1 MSAPLAPTR
10 VAVVGCGTIAYW
22 THLRVLA
29 GLRDVE
35 LVAAADP
42 DPEARARAS
51 RVCRATM
58 YDDAAA
64 LLARDDLDALVLCPP
79 TPALAGAALAA
90 SRRGLPFYVEK
101 PFATATDEAHA
112 VTDAAT
118 SAGVT
123 AVVGYNR
130 RLHPVHERAREL
142 LRAGRIGRVRAVLS
156 AFCEPAPAGTLAA
169 WKRQRATGGGVL
181 LDLASHHVDLLRWML
196 DDEVATVEARLASQH
211 SEHDSASIDLRTRE
225 GIDAHGTFSFR
236 VGPADWLTFLGER
249 GSLHVDR
256 FRCALELRAAR
267 RFGYGL
273 RRVALLPRPADTR
286 WRLLRAIRPS
296 LDPSYARAL
305 AAFVAELRGG
315 RARCARLADGAR
327 TLAVLLAAEE
337 SARLG
342 RPVEV
347 PAATDDADPARD

>member
-1 MSAPLAPTR
+1 MTAPLRPTR
-10 VAVVGCGTIAYW
+10 VGVIGCGTIAYW

-35 LVAAADP
+35 LIAAADP
-42 DPEARARAS
+42 DPAARARAS
-51 RVCRATM
+51 RVCRATVH
-58 YDDAAA
+58 DDAAA
-64 LLARDDLDALVLCPP
+64 LLARDDLDAVVLCPP
-79 TPALAGAALAA
+79 TPALAGAAVAA

-101 PFATATDEAHA
+101 PFATAADEAHA

-118 SAGVT
+118 RAGVT

-142 LRAGRIGRVRAVLS
+142 LRAGRIGRVRAVHT
-156 AFCEPAPAGTLAA
+156 AFCEPAPVDALAG
-169 WKRQRATGGGVL
+169 WKRRRATGGGAL
-181 LDLASHHVDLLRWML
+181 LDLASHHVDLVRWML
-196 DDEVATVEARLASQH
+196 GDEVGTVDARLASEH
-211 SEHDSASIDLRTRE
+211 SEHDTASLDLRTRGGVE
-225 GIDAHGTFSFR
+225 VHGTFSFR

-249 GSLHVDR
+249 GTLHVDR
-256 FRCALELRAAR
+256 FRCALELRAPR

-273 RRVALLPRPADTR
+273 RRVALPPRPADAP
-286 WRLLRAIRPS
+286 WRLLRVVRPS

-315 RARCARLADGAR
+315 PARCARLADGVR

-342 RPVEV
+342 RPVDV
-347 PAATDDADPARD
+347 PAAVADADPARD